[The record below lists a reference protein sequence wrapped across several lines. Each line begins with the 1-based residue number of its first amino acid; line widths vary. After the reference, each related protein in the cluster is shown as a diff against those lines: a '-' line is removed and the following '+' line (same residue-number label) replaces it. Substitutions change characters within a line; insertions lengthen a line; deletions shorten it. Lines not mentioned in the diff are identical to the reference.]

1 MQPDLIRKISIY
13 MIIVGSISLL
23 ASPLW
28 SDQPAKKGWLALP
41 IFFYTPETGFAGGA
55 GGLFYSNFTVGENTR
70 SNQLGGAV
78 IYTQN
83 NQLTIG
89 INYQQYFFQDQWI
102 LNVNSSYKKF
112 PEKYWGIGPHTAMDQ
127 EEEYTPQ
134 EIELNT
140 ELRTRVANN
149 FFLGP
154 CLWFS
159 HQQILCCEQQG
170 QIDYSYLFEDDP
182 IQLFSVGFVCLYDS
196 RDNPFR
202 PNQGAYLLLR
212 PYLIRTE
219 LGSTYNF
226 SLIEM
231 DFRQFFSPLQ
241 NHVLAWQTHNYVTQG
256 QVPFQYLPRL
266 GGSQMMRGYYEGR
279 FRDKIYASVQ
289 AEYRSPVW
297 WKLGGVAFFSLGQV
311 APNLQQLSTDHLK
324 YAGGMGIRF
333 LFKPED
339 GVNLRMDI
347 GWSPEDVNIYLN
359 ISEAF

>member
-1 MQPDLIRKISIY
+1 MNRNLIVKVFIYVFLIS
-13 MIIVGSISLL
+13 SNLL
-23 ASPLW
+23 RITPVW
-28 SDQPAKKGWLALP
+28 SDQPPQKGWLALP

-55 GGLFYSNFTVGENTR
+55 GALFYRNFEVGDNTR
-70 SNQLGGAV
+70 SNQVGGAV

-83 NQLTIG
+83 NQLTVG
-89 INYQQYFFQDQWI
+89 INYQQYFFQDHWI
-102 LNVNSSYKKF
+102 LNVNSSYRKF
-112 PEKYWGIGPHTAMDQ
+112 PDKYWGIGPHTAEDQ

-134 EIELNT
+134 EIELKT
-140 ELRTRVANN
+140 ELSARVAHNY
-149 FFLGP
+149 FLGP

-159 HQQILCCEQQG
+159 HQQILCCEKPG
-170 QIDYSYLFEDDP
+170 QINYSYPFENDP
-182 IQLFSVGFVCLYDS
+182 VQLFSVGFVSLYDS

-202 PNQGAYLLLR
+202 PTRGTYLLFR

-226 SLIEM
+226 SLIEL
-231 DFRQFFSPLQ
+231 DLRQFFSPLH
-241 NHVLAWQTHNYVTQG
+241 NHVLAWQTHNYVTRG

-266 GGSQMMRGYYEGR
+266 GGGQMMRGYYEGR
-279 FRDKIYASVQ
+279 FRDKLYTSVQ
-289 AEYRSPVW
+289 AEYRSPLW

-311 APNLQQLSTDHLK
+311 APDLGQLSTDNLK
-324 YAGGMGIRF
+324 YAGGVGIRF
-333 LFKPED
+333 LFRPED